1 MSLAK
6 QVLEQQTVNWYFRT
20 VFIENVMGLFLLYF
34 YTHVVYTVGNAC
46 SFLISKTTY
55 RGVGIVVKIDT
66 RVINCVAFS
75 LMAGLFM
82 FMVEMT

>member
-20 VFIENVMGLFLLYF
+20 VFTKNVMGLFLLYF
-34 YTHVVYTVGNAC
+34 YTHIVYTVGNAC

-55 RGVGIVVKIDT
+55 RGVGMVVKIDT
-66 RVINCVAFS
+66 QES
-75 LMAGLFM
+75 LI
-82 FMVEMT
+82 V